1 MTLAAKERLA
11 FDALLLAIAS
21 AFSAE
26 GRPGG
31 DAAAVRL
38 RAASKRPFY
47 ARPARDHPGALLRQV
62 CALDNAI
69 DCARLVLGC
78 ATSLDWE
85 HWQGTGLA
93 DDVSNSLYTTELLGP
108 DGHVQDNKVRVGLLV
123 SEAGTDY
130 PPSSHAAE
138 ETYFVIAGRPSGFS
152 KARHMGR
159 CHPGLLFIIRRG
171 QYTDAGHCPNRFSV
185 HGAGVEILIW
195 RALGLLA
202 GRIAFVVAASDFSHV
217 KMPLL
222 RSPCREKFE

>member
-78 ATSLDWE
+78 AASLDWE

-108 DGHVQDNKVRVGLLV
+108 DGHVRDNEVRVGLLV

-138 ETYFVIAGRPSGFS
+138 ETYFVIAG
-152 KARHMGR
+152 KAEWVLEGAPYWQVPPGSFVH
-159 CHPGLLFIIRRG
+159 HP
-171 QYTDAGHCPNRFSV
+171 AWAV
-185 HGAGVEILIW
+185 HGRRTLSEPFLGAWRWSGNLDLASFGVA
-195 RALGLLA
+195 R
-202 GRIAFVVAASDFSHV
+202 R
-217 KMPLL
+217 
-222 RSPCREKFE
+222 

>member
-1 MTLAAKERLA
+1 MTLAAKDRLA
-11 FDALLLAIAS
+11 FDTLLLAIAS

-38 RAASKRPFY
+38 GAASKRPFY
-47 ARPARDHPGALLRQV
+47 ARAARDHPDALLRQV

-78 ATSLDWE
+78 AASLDWE

-108 DGHVQDNKVRVGLLV
+108 DGHVRDNEVRVGLLV

-138 ETYFVIAGRPSGFS
+138 ETYFVIAG
-152 KARHMGR
+152 KAEWVLGDAPYGQVPPGSFVH
-159 CHPGLLFIIRRG
+159 HP
-171 QYTDAGHCPNRFSV
+171 AWAV
-185 HGAGVEILIW
+185 HGRRTLSEPFLGAWRWSGNLDPASFGVA
-195 RALGLLA
+195 RQ
-202 GRIAFVVAASDFSHV
+202 
-217 KMPLL
+217 
-222 RSPCREKFE
+222 